1 MGGDEERGRKR
12 HDGGVRWFDR
22 GEGDCEQL
30 REESG
35 MKDLPNEQKMPRSW
49 LFSVYASVF
58 YGKRRVR
65 RKG

>member
-35 MKDLPNEQKMPRSW
+35 MKDLPNEQKSAPQLAIFCIRLCFLW
-49 LFSVYASVF
+49 
-58 YGKRRVR
+58 
-65 RKG
+65 